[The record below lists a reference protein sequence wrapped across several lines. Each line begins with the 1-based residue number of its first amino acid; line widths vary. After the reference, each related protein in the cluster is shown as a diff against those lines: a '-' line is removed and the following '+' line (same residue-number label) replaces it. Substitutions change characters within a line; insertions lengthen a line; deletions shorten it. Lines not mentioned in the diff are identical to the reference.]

1 MEDEM
6 KIDISSLI
14 GDLVEDTIKSISKEK
29 SSTLSEKIRAYSG
42 GKPKTNKKDE
52 KYFWYRKKGT
62 DDIVPSTDANA
73 AARGYEIIEP
83 NDDVAKKIPANEKPP
98 KQDADTDQQAT
109 GDDEETP
116 EQPTTGDGQSAPDP
130 DAADDETDV
139 DGIGDEL
146 GDEGGEE
153 EKEYNKEE
161 AEAKLSEA
169 GFTDGKVPDDVNESD
184 PSIQEACDNGY
195 KTNEET
201 GYKPA
206 PGNAGSLMNEVFS
219 TVGVNMIRAMSPPT
233 PTAEQLAEEITR
245 VYGKTAAIQGINEK
259 VREEQVLIAAQAALA
274 KNTVVNEVIENNP
287 NLSENSEVLSYYGS
301 GTSLQQQYDLIQ
313 EMKKNKD
320 TKLYDDKGNEI
331 TGPPNDFKTVRQILG
346 WTNPATGEKFTAEE
360 AKALVENQTKEGALE
375 YLSLAALNGGGGGN
389 PSDTAHIIRDGD
401 NLTFMGY
408 SDKQTLGDQQANSTP
423 AQLLSEYKET
433 VNYLKSIGYVFP
445 KKEEQ
450 EINKQISKMEKEFA
464 DAERE
469 LARASLSPA
478 REMADQMLD
487 GGENS
492 EAIMAVIND
501 PEVAGEGGSK
511 NADGRRKYID
521 NIKENA
527 AVATVQTFRP
537 IEVEKDDIPT
547 WGEYLKDAGVKEGE
561 EPTQEQKV
569 AAMLLMRADETEVT
583 VKIDGKE
590 TTMPR
595 GQLFASGH
603 SSRIMGELTQRL
615 QKKDSGY
622 SVDESSLGD
631 YGDRLAEAR
640 QKSIEVI
647 QSGIEKLNEFPIE
660 DEEGDTY
667 RMGDVMAGAD
677 LVDKLHLYAID
688 GNEAPG
694 LYGQGMIRMIA
705 GPHIV
710 DEESL
715 RECTGADSSEDLI
728 KMMRA
733 RPPVEEGP
741 TLPGSNLRESQLQR
755 ARVSQSPARTRGGDY
770 VYLTKDDKYWYGKD
784 DDKQKPKGAKQLG
797 RITGQK
803 AIVFFRDKDGN
814 EREIGI
820 QTFRS
825 KTGEAGKLGTSYLFS
840 KDMQECLAGKNKD

>member
-1 MEDEM
+1 M
-6 KIDISSLI
+6 KIDISNLI
-14 GDLVEDTIKSISKEK
+14 GDLVEATVKSLNEAPKKPDIDPDTMVQYRDDDE
-29 SSTLSEKIRAYSG
+29 
-42 GKPKTNKKDE
+42 NKKMKFSSAIRRPENHPAKIAAE
-52 KYFWYRKKGT
+52 KLKSGETSSQQPAASGQSTGT
-62 DDIVPSTDANA
+62 TAADKETDAQGGIA
-73 AARGYEIIEP
+73 A
-83 NDDVAKKIPANEKPP
+83 
-98 KQDADTDQQAT
+98 
-109 GDDEETP
+109 
-116 EQPTTGDGQSAPDP
+116 
-130 DAADDETDV
+130 
-139 DGIGDEL
+139 L
-146 GDEGGEE
+146 GDKGGEE

-161 AEAKLSEA
+161 AETKLSEA
-169 GFTDGKVPDDVNESD
+169 GFTEGKVPDNVNESD
-184 PSIQEACDNGY
+184 PSIQEAFDNGY

-206 PGNAGSLMNEVFS
+206 PGNAGSLMNEIVS

-233 PTAEQLAEEITR
+233 PTAEQLAEQITT
-245 VYGKTAAIQGINEK
+245 VYGETAALQGIGEK
-259 VREEQVLIAAQAALA
+259 VREEQVLIAAQAALS

-320 TKLYDDKGNEI
+320 TKLYDDKGNEV
-331 TGPPNDFKTVRQILG
+331 TAPPNDFKSVRQILG

-423 AQLLSEYKET
+423 AQLLNEYKET
-433 VNYLKSIGYVFP
+433 VNYLKSIGYEFP

-450 EINKQISKMEKEFA
+450 ELEEQLSKMEKEFA

-501 PEVAGEGGSK
+501 PAVAGEGGTA
-511 NADGRRKYID
+511 NAGKRRNYID
-521 NIKENA
+521 NIKEKA
-527 AVATVQTFRP
+527 AVANVQTFRP

-547 WGEYLKDAGVKEGE
+547 WAEYLKDAGVKEGE

-615 QKKDSGY
+615 QKEDSGY
-622 SVDESSLGD
+622 SVDASSLGD
-631 YGDRLAEAR
+631 YGDRLEEAR
-640 QKSIEVI
+640 QKSIESL
-647 QSGIEKLNEFPIE
+647 QGGIEELNKYPIE
-660 DEEGDTY
+660 DENGERY
-667 RMGDVMAGAD
+667 NMGDVMAGAD

-688 GNEAPG
+688 GDQAPG

-710 DEESL
+710 NEESL
-715 RECTGADSSEDLI
+715 RDCTGAESSEDLI
-728 KMMRA
+728 KMMKARA
-733 RPPVEEGP
+733 PKEEGP
-741 TLPGSNLRESQLQR
+741 KVGNIYESQLQR
-755 ARVSQSPARTRGGDY
+755 ATVTKKDQSKAARTKKGKLIYLSKDKEEY
-770 VYLTKDDKYWYGKD
+770 VFLDEGVEP
-784 DDKQKPKGAKQLG
+784 PKGAKQLG

-803 AIVFFRDKDGN
+803 AVVFLRDKDGN

-825 KTGEAGKLGTSYLFS
+825 KTGESGKLGTSYLFS